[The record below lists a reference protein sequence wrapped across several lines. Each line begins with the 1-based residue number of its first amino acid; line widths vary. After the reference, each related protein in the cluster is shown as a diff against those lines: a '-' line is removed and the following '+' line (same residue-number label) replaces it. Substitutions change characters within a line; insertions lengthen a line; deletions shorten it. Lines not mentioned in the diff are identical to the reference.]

1 MAMIDVST
9 QPDGHSA
16 TGFASGYASSVEG
29 SKNVTWCPAA
39 SKRSTLSKLVVSAS
53 VHAVPQPS
61 AATIVIITLKFFI
74 FDRLRSVGT
83 WRELGDQALYISG
96 FFRSS
101 LNRQTISVDYYLS
114 MGASAYSQLAGLLRA
129 PGEGASLD
137 AVYAEL
143 ADSFEDCSEVLQ
155 TVRDAVRADAHSDI
169 LRLYEEWVTTGN
181 PRTAERLRELGVV
194 PMRAGP
200 QTEPGC

>member
-1 MAMIDVST
+1 MNEPLRTADNLFDFFHEHV
-9 QPDGHSA
+9 DAAASA
-16 TGFASGYASSVEG
+16 TGAHVSEDGVYYLSNLLVERG
-29 SKNVTWCPAA
+29 RTPEHDHPD
-39 SKRSTLSKLVVSAS
+39 TLVELAMKAR
-53 VHAVPQPS
+53 
-61 AATIVIITLKFFI
+61 
-74 FDRLRSVGT
+74 DEGGLRSVGT

-129 PGEGASLD
+129 PGEAASLD

-155 TVRDAVRADAHSDI
+155 TVRDAVRANTHSDI

-200 QTEPGC
+200 QTDSGC